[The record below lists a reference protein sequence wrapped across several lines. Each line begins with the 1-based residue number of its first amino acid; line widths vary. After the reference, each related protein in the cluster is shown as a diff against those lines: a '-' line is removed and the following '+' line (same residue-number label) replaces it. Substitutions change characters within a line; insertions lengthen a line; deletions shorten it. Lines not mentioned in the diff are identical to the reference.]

1 MEARERIGWNLR
13 KVRTGKRVT
22 QENLAVDAAVDRT
35 TISGIERGD
44 YNASVE
50 LLDRLAKALGVDIA
64 VFFEVPG
71 DGVKLEGL
79 KAGRKPGK

>member
-35 TISGIERGD
+35 TISGIERGE
-44 YNASVE
+44 YNASVD
-50 LLDRLAKALGVDIA
+50 LLDRLAKALSVDISA
-64 VFFEVPG
+64 FFEVP
-71 DGVKLEGL
+71 DGTVKPEGL